1 MRPEYITGFD
11 DSAAAGAA
19 LAFTRRLARTTGAS
33 VVAAYVY
40 PDMRAVPSP
49 YGPEDLI
56 AHNADLSATAR
67 LAAQSV
73 VAHLPDDVQT
83 LLIAAA
89 SVPHELDRLARGE
102 HAALLAVGASH
113 RGAIGR
119 LLPGSIGERVVHGS
133 PCPVL
138 VVPEGHGDRS
148 VRCIAVAYDGGEQ
161 SRRALRAAATL
172 AERLGAALVLI
183 GVTDAGQADVHLAS
197 ELDQDVGRG
206 LTRRMR
212 ETLEHAAAQLLRRG
226 FEASIRL
233 PIAKPGPGIAG
244 ACADGIDLLVAG
256 SRGHGAIRSA
266 LAHSV
271 SRHLVDHAPCPV
283 LVVPRHT
290 TLALVAGDAPA
301 MTAGAVSSR

>member
-1 MRPEYITGFD
+1 MHPEYITGFD

-226 FEASIRL
+226 FETSIRL

-244 ACADGIDLLVAG
+244 ACADGIDLLVTG

-301 MTAGAVSSR
+301 MTAGAVSSG